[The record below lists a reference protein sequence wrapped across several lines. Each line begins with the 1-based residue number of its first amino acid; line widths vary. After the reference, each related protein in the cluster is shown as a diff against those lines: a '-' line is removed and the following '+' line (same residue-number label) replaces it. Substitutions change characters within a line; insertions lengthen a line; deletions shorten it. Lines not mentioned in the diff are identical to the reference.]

1 MARSDEER
9 HTTRQDSESNQPD
22 GAARGCTNFTS
33 DLDAWLRET
42 SGVAQVTAQ
51 TERYQVDHILRETSQ
66 EITEVVYRY
75 GADGKDRIGPFVRK
89 RFREDAGRGYAYLQ
103 ILRAQTRGVI
113 LQHQPLIYE
122 CEQSGESL
130 DVVMEYLSGET
141 LRDLAMRDGAGV
153 AFAARIMPDLCDAVS
168 ELHESFE
175 QPLIHRDVKPSNVIV
190 NGDRLKLIDLGI
202 ARTYRND
209 AAHDTMR
216 YGTPGYAPPEQYGYG
231 QTSTRSDVYAL
242 GMTLAFCL
250 TGEDPA
256 ADLRERLLADPRVPQ
271 ELRPALS
278 KATEFD
284 PQRRYATAR
293 EFKQDLELAFVAI
306 GSKTAGMQS
315 RPGATPAP
323 AIPTPPHA
331 PTQDSATSSTSDTRP
346 ERPQRFTVLG
356 RIWNGLLVVVW
367 VVFGFVCVT
376 SSINPSQDMAE
387 SNPHWLIPF
396 IFLVFFYGP
405 FSCLVYLLLDK
416 RRLRKHEPFSRYTW
430 RNELPICLSI
440 AFVCVAFT
448 LLLKFVFG

>member
-9 HTTRQDSESNQPD
+9 HTTRQDGESEQPN
-22 GAARGCTNFTS
+22 GAARERASFTD
-33 DLDAWLRET
+33 DLDAWLREA
-42 SGVAQVTAQ
+42 SGVAQATAQ
-51 TERYQVDHILRETSQ
+51 AERYQVDHVLRETSQ
-66 EITEVVYRY
+66 EVTEVVYRY

-113 LQHQPLIYE
+113 LQHQPLIYD
-122 CEQSGESL
+122 CERAGESL

-141 LRDLAMRDGAGV
+141 LRDLAMREGSGV

-209 AAHDTMR
+209 AAHDTMQ

-250 TGEDPA
+250 TGEDPT
-256 ADLRERLLADPRVPQ
+256 ADLREHLLADPRIPQ

-293 EFKQDLELAFVAI
+293 EFKQDLELAFGVI
-306 GSKTAGMQS
+306 RGKETGTQPT
-315 RPGATPAP
+315 PGATPGP
-323 AIPTPPHA
+323 AIPTPPYA
-331 PTQDSATSSTSDTRP
+331 PAPDPAPSSTSDTRP

-356 RIWNGLLVVVW
+356 RIWNGLLVVIW
-367 VVFGFVCVT
+367 VVFGFACVT
-376 SSINPSQDMAE
+376 SSIDPPQDMLE
-387 SNPHWLIPF
+387 TNPRWLIPF

-405 FSCLVYLLLDK
+405 VSCLVYLLLDK

-430 RNELPICLSI
+430 RNELPVCLSI

-448 LLLKFVFG
+448 LLLKFVLG